1 MEVGIIFIIATM
13 LVMAPI
19 AIIFSKTKL
28 FQEIEDR
35 FFEDHDHY
43 M

>member
-1 MEVGIIFIIATM
+1 MEVGIIFIIGIM
-13 LVMAPI
+13 LVLGPI
-19 AIIFSKTKL
+19 AITISRTPIFKS
-28 FQEIEDR
+28 IEDR

>member
-1 MEVGIIFIIATM
+1 MEVGIIFIIGIM
-13 LVMAPI
+13 LVLGPI
-19 AIIFSKTKL
+19 AIGLSKTRIFKS
-28 FQEIEDR
+28 FEDK

>member
-1 MEVGIIFIIATM
+1 MEVGIIFIIGIM
-13 LVMAPI
+13 FVLGPV
-19 AIIFSKTKL
+19 AIGLSKTRIFRYL
-28 FQEIEDR
+28 EDR

>member
-1 MEVGIIFIIATM
+1 MEIGVFIILIIMFT
-13 LVMAPI
+13 LGPI
-19 AIIFSKTKL
+19 AIGLSKTRIFKSM
-28 FQEIEDR
+28 EDK